1 MKHVVIVTIALL
13 FTFAL
18 LAQETGKNVAP
29 LTNAEQL
36 ELRGAQVDLLQA
48 QATLQ
53 ATAEYKQFQEAQK
66 RFSDAVLQVYQERKI
81 SSAEY
86 VLCDG
91 PQSSPACAG
100 LKPHELALK
109 AQPKQTAEKK
119 P

>member
-1 MKHVVIVTIALL
+1 MKHVTIVVVGLL

-18 LAQETGKNVAP
+18 LAQETAKNVAE

-48 QATLQ
+48 QTALQ

-66 RFSDAVLQVYQERKI
+66 RFQDAVLQVYQERKI
-81 SSAEY
+81 SSADY

-91 PQSSPACAG
+91 PQTPACVG
-100 LKPHELALK
+100 LKPHQLALK
-109 AQPKQTAEKK
+109 PQPKTTAEKK